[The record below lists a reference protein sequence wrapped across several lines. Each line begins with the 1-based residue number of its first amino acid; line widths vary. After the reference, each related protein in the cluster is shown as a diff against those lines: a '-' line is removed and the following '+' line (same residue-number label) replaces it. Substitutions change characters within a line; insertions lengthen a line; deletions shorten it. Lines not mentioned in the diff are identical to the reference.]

1 MSKAVK
7 FSIIGVILLVVGY
20 LFASPYIAIHQI
32 KEAVQKGDSEK
43 LANYI
48 DFPSVRQSF
57 KDQLNAQM
65 VKEMANQKN
74 NNDEFAA
81 LGAMLAS
88 VMVEKMVDAIVTP
101 QGITLMLQGKDLK
114 QSGLIQGT
122 PAPQQEVSSTNENID
137 YSLSYQSFNRVNMIL
152 ENKDRPEKGKA
163 TVKMERDGL
172 SWKIKAFEVPMD
184 KIKAAYAAFFNPPYK

>member
-1 MSKAVK
+1 MSKALK

-114 QSGLIQGT
+114 QSGLIQDT

-184 KIKAAYAAFFNPPYK
+184 KN